1 MSDTC
6 VLYIVWDIGYMEKAC
21 LSLKSFRRFHPDID
35 AAIVT
40 DQITE
45 EGMFEN
51 EMWLKLMDE
60 RHLTKTYNLANFVD
74 RTDYTKILYLD
85 ADTYVCGD
93 LSGLFTL
100 TDKFDIALAHAPVR
114 RLGKNKGRKELPD
127 AYADFNSGVMMIR
140 KSVDVVQILRGWHLD
155 SVIYTADQP
164 ALCEILYR
172 FSSLVSVYALPPEYN
187 ARVGFPCF
195 FSGEVKILHAGGID
209 LCDASKRVNK
219 SKGMRLWKHDVKN

>member
-45 EGMFEN
+45 EGMFES

-74 RTDYTKILYLD
+74 YTDYTKILYLD

-93 LSGLFTL
+93 LSGLFEL
-100 TDKFDIALAHAPVR
+100 ADVFDFSLAHAPTR
-114 RLGKNKGRKELPD
+114 RLCKKQRRRDTSD

-140 KSVDVVQILRGWHLD
+140 NSKNIKGILNAWAED
-155 SVIYTADQP
+155 SRNYSADQP
-164 ALCEILYR
+164 ALCELLYW
-172 FSSLVSVYALPPEYN
+172 FSPNISVCALPPEYN

-219 SKGMRLWKHDVKN
+219 SKGMRLWRHNVKN